1 MGDQIGIVH
10 GLPRK
15 MNARVTILLA
25 TVAALLA
32 VGLSVPSSTDTVV
45 PEVEDSVELLADDQ
59 NTNAAPSPP
68 EPEEDLADQAAH
80 LAESMNVTHID
91 PEVAHLDD
99 DQLRKA
105 MIKYDAECADKDEH
119 ECDPVHM
126 GIDAAMNDHL
136 DIIGKQHDHDEHEE
150 AKAKQQAK
158 AKEAGK
164 KAWEAQQVKI
174 HWSTIHSMADDP
186 DFGDYVDEDSPDGWT
201 YKHEWENHEQVIHDE
216 EEKKAAE
223 EAAKKAAWAKAYVA
237 AKARSA
243 HFFDEIKDS
252 VHGDVLLARRIL
264 AKGGCNFHDNTCP
277 KFE

>member
-1 MGDQIGIVH
+1 M
-10 GLPRK
+10 
-15 MNARVTILLA
+15 ILLA

-32 VGLSVPSSTDTVV
+32 VGLSAPSSTDIVV
-45 PEVEDSVELLADDQ
+45 PEVEDSVELSADDQ
-59 NTNAAPSPP
+59 NTNDENAVPSPA
-68 EPEEDLADQAAH
+68 EEDLADQAAR
-80 LAESMNVTHID
+80 LAESMNVTHIS
-91 PEVAHLDD
+91 PEVAHSDD

-126 GIDAAMNDHL
+126 GMDAAMKDHL

-150 AKAKQQAK
+150 AKAKKQAK
-158 AKEAGK
+158 AKEAAK
-164 KAWEAQQVKI
+164 KSWEKQKQQI
-174 HWSTIHSMADDP
+174 HWSTIHSMAEDP
-186 DFGDYVDEDSPDGWT
+186 DFANYVDADSPDVWT
-201 YKHEWENHEQVIHDE
+201 YKHEWENHEQVIHDA

-252 VHGDVLLARRIL
+252 VHGNVLLARRIL